1 MMAEIT
7 AEMVKE
13 LRTATGAGV
22 LDCKKAL
29 TESGGDFEVAVEV
42 LRKQGL
48 STAAKKSTRSTN
60 EGLVG
65 SYIHFSGKV
74 AALVEVNCESD
85 FVARTEQ
92 FQELAR
98 DLAMQVVAS
107 RPLFVSREDVPE
119 DLVAKEKS
127 IYREQMANSGKPAD
141 IVERIIDGKV
151 DKWYAEVCLLEQPF
165 LKNGDQTVQDVIVET
180 IASLGENIRIGQF
193 KRVEVGGEL

>member
-1 MMAEIT
+1 MAEIT

-29 TESGGDFEVAVEV
+29 TEADGDFEVAVEI

-98 DLAMQVVAS
+98 DLAMHVVAA

-119 DLVAKEKS
+119 DLMAKEKS
-127 IYREQMANSGKPAD
+127 IYREQMADSGKPAD
-141 IVERIIDGKV
+141 IVERIVEGKL

-165 LKNGDQTVQDVIVET
+165 LKNNDQSVQDVIVET
-180 IASLGENIRIGQF
+180 IAALGENIRVGQF
-193 KRVEVGGEL
+193 KRVEVGGGE

>member
-1 MMAEIT
+1 MAEIT
-7 AEMVKE
+7 AEMVKD
-13 LRTATGAGV
+13 LRAATGAGV

-29 TESGGDFEVAVEV
+29 TEANGDFEAAVEV

-48 STAAKKSTRSTN
+48 STAAKKSSRSTN

-119 DLVAKEKS
+119 ELLAKEKS
-127 IYREQMANSGKPAD
+127 IYREQVANSGKPAD
-141 IVERIIDGKV
+141 IAERIVDGKV

-165 LKNGDQTVQDVIVET
+165 LKNGDQSVQDVIVET
-180 IASLGENIRIGQF
+180 IAALGENIRIGQF
-193 KRVEVGGEL
+193 KRVEVGGEE

>member
-1 MMAEIT
+1 MAEIT

-29 TESGGDFEVAVEV
+29 AEADGDFEVAVEI

-48 STAAKKSTRSTN
+48 STAAKKSSRTTN

-74 AALVEVNCESD
+74 AALVELNCESD

-92 FQELAR
+92 FQDLAR

-119 DLVAKEKS
+119 ELLEKEKS
-127 IYREQMANSGKPAD
+127 IYREQVADSGKPAD
-141 IVERIIDGKV
+141 IVERIVDGKV
-151 DKWYAEVCLLEQPF
+151 DKWYEEVCLMEQPF
-165 LKNGDQTVQDVIVET
+165 LKDGDQKVQDVIVDT
-180 IASLGENIRIGQF
+180 IASLGENIRVGKF
-193 KRVEVGGEL
+193 TRVEVGAED

>member
-1 MMAEIT
+1 MAEIT

-29 TESGGDFEVAVEV
+29 AEADGDFEVAVEI

-48 STAAKKSTRSTN
+48 STAAKKSSRTTN

-74 AALVEVNCESD
+74 AALVELNCESD

-92 FQELAR
+92 FQDLAR

-119 DLVAKEKS
+119 ELLEKEKS
-127 IYREQMANSGKPAD
+127 IYREQVADSGKPAD
-141 IVERIIDGKV
+141 IVERIVDGKV
-151 DKWYAEVCLLEQPF
+151 DKWYEEVCLMEQPF
-165 LKNGDQTVQDVIVET
+165 LKDGDQKVQDIIVDT
-180 IASLGENIRIGQF
+180 IASLGENIRVGKF
-193 KRVEVGGEL
+193 TRVEVGAED

>member
-1 MMAEIT
+1 MAEIT

-29 TESGGDFEVAVEV
+29 AEADGDFEAAVEI

-48 STAAKKSTRSTN
+48 STAAKKSSRSTN

-65 SYIHFSGKV
+65 NYVHFSGKV
-74 AALVEVNCESD
+74 ASLVELNCESD

-92 FQELAR
+92 FQQLAR

-119 DLVAKEKS
+119 DLLESEKA
-127 IYREQMANSGKPAD
+127 IYRDQMADSGKPAE
-141 IVERIIDGKV
+141 IVDKIIEGKL
-151 DKWYAEVCLLEQPF
+151 DKWYSEVCLLEQPF
-165 LKNGDQTVQDVIVET
+165 LKDNDQSVQDVIVET
-180 IASLGENIRIGQF
+180 IASLGENIRVGQF
-193 KRVEVGGEL
+193 KRVEVGGE

>member
-1 MMAEIT
+1 MADIT

-29 TESGGDFEVAVEV
+29 TEANGDFEAAVET

-65 SYIHFSGKV
+65 NYVHFSGKV
-74 AALVEVNCESD
+74 ASLVELNCESD

-92 FQELAR
+92 FQQLAR

-107 RPLFVSREDVPE
+107 SPLFVSRDDVPE
-119 DLVAKEKS
+119 ELLESEMD
-127 IYREQMANSGKPAD
+127 IYREQAADSGKPAD
-141 IVERIIDGKV
+141 IIERIVDGKL

-165 LKNGDQTVQDVIVET
+165 LKDNDLSVQDLIVET
-180 IASLGENIRIGQF
+180 IATLGENIRVGQF
-193 KRVEVGGEL
+193 QRVEVGGE

>member
-1 MMAEIT
+1 MAEIT

-29 TESGGDFEVAVEV
+29 AEADGDFEAAVEV

-48 STAAKKSTRSTN
+48 STAAKKSSRSTN

-74 AALVEVNCESD
+74 AGLVEVNCESD

-92 FQELAR
+92 FQELAK
-98 DLAMQVVAS
+98 DIAMQVVAS

-119 DLVAKEKS
+119 DLVAKEKA
-127 IYREQMANSGKPAD
+127 IYREQMADSGKPAD
-141 IVERIIDGKV
+141 IVERIVDGKV
-151 DKWYAEVCLLEQPF
+151 DKWYSEVCLLEQPF
-165 LKNGDQTVQDVIVET
+165 LKNGDQTVQDLIVET
-180 IASLGENIRIGQF
+180 IAALGENIRVGQF
-193 KRVEVGGEL
+193 KRIEVGGE

>member
-1 MMAEIT
+1 MAEIT

-29 TESGGDFEVAVEV
+29 AEADGGFEAAVEI

-48 STAAKKSTRSTN
+48 STAAKKSSRSTN

-65 SYIHFSGKV
+65 NYVHFSGKV
-74 AALVEVNCESD
+74 ASLVELNCESD

-92 FQELAR
+92 FQQLAR

-119 DLVAKEKS
+119 DLLESEKA
-127 IYREQMANSGKPAD
+127 IYRDQMADSGKPAE
-141 IVERIIDGKV
+141 IVDKIIEGKL
-151 DKWYAEVCLLEQPF
+151 DKWYSEVCLLEQPF
-165 LKNGDQTVQDVIVET
+165 LKDNDQSVQDVIVET
-180 IASLGENIRIGQF
+180 IASLGENIRVGQF
-193 KRVEVGGEL
+193 KRVEVGGE

>member
-1 MMAEIT
+1 M
-7 AEMVKE
+7 
-13 LRTATGAGV
+13 
-22 LDCKKAL
+22 
-29 TESGGDFEVAVEV
+29 
-42 LRKQGL
+42 
-48 STAAKKSTRSTN
+48 
-60 EGLVG
+60 G

-127 IYREQMANSGKPAD
+127 IYREQMVNSGKPAD
-141 IVERIIDGKV
+141 IVERIVDGKV

-165 LKNGDQTVQDVIVET
+165 LKNGDQTVQDLIVET
-180 IASLGENIRIGQF
+180 IAALGENIRIGQF
-193 KRVEVGGEL
+193 KRVEVGGEE